1 MVIVLVIN
9 KTHSI
14 VHGVFARCFDGV
26 FGLFARSD
34 PRWDPCI
41 LAPIRADP
49 GTFSVAGVRIR
60 ANFGPRIRSHLPAG
74 PPGALWPAGSWCS
87 PHQTFVAWVGVQGD
101 PQPRDEQSV
110 FITEN
115 SQEFSGRT
123 TPGAQARASIRQRP
137 SSLVLKFTH
146 EDKQMFSVQPMR
158 CWGFLVRQRSVTSRG
173 LEADHGPAPS
183 SAPHGSD
190 DELET

>member
-49 GTFSVAGVRIR
+49 GTFSVAGIRIR
-60 ANFGPRIRSHLPAG
+60 ANFGARIRSHLPAG
-74 PPGALWPAGSWCS
+74 PPGALRKYKEAWDAQNVRGRAGYRPPA
-87 PHQTFVAWVGVQGD
+87 P
-101 PQPRDEQSV
+101 PRSLEV
-110 FITEN
+110 YTEN
-115 SQEFSGRT
+115 R
-123 TPGAQARASIRQRP
+123 RN
-137 SSLVLKFTH
+137 
-146 EDKQMFSVQPMR
+146 
-158 CWGFLVRQRSVTSRG
+158 FLRKSEHALT
-173 LEADHGPAPS
+173 
-183 SAPHGSD
+183 
-190 DELET
+190 

>member
-49 GTFSVAGVRIR
+49 GTFSVAGIRIR
-60 ANFGPRIRSHLPAG
+60 ANFGARIRSHLPAG
-74 PPGALWPAGSWCS
+74 PPGALIS
-87 PHQTFVAWVGVQGD
+87 
-101 PQPRDEQSV
+101 
-110 FITEN
+110 
-115 SQEFSGRT
+115 
-123 TPGAQARASIRQRP
+123 
-137 SSLVLKFTH
+137 
-146 EDKQMFSVQPMR
+146 
-158 CWGFLVRQRSVTSRG
+158 
-173 LEADHGPAPS
+173 
-183 SAPHGSD
+183 
-190 DELET
+190 